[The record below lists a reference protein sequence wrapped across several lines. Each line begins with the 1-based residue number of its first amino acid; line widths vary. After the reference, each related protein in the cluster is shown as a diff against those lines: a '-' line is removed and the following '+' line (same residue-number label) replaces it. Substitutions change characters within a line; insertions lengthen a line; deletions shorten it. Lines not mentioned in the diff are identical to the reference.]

1 MPREGAETP
10 QNIPVLI
17 VGGGP
22 VGLTASILLSRLG
35 VRSLLAERHPGTAV
49 HPKARAI
56 NARSMEMYRQCGV
69 EAAIRKAGLGPEHTG
84 LVVWTR
90 TLAGEEIE
98 RRAPWRAGPGSLAV
112 SPVRNCLCAQD
123 DLEPVLRAF
132 AEHQGPGELRF
143 STEVGAC
150 VEDDGGVIATLT
162 DRVRGGATRVR
173 AQSGMAADSPQ
184 EGPPRWLGGH

>member
-1 MPREGAETP
+1 MPGARFEVT
-10 QNIPVLI
+10 QQSFPVLI
-17 VGGGP
+17 IGGGP
-22 VGLTASILLSRLG
+22 VGLTASILLSRYG
-35 VRSLLAERHPGTAV
+35 VPSLLAERHTGTAV

-98 RRAPWRAGPGSLAV
+98 RRVPWRAGPESLVV

-123 DLEPVLRAF
+123 ELEPVLRAF

-143 STEVGAC
+143 GTEVGAC
-150 VEDDGGVIATLT
+150 VEDDGCVIATLT
-162 DRVRGGATRVR
+162 GSGARGRDPRARPVRDRCRRCPER
-173 AQSGMAADSPQ
+173 D
-184 EGPPRWLGGH
+184 PPPARY